1 MKHSIAKIF
10 ANLNIYLIFVLIVGL
25 VGTFL
30 VIEQKISFAKIN
42 NLENQK
48 KIISSVAALN
58 KNDLNLALIQLN
70 AQDAQLRFEIQKLY
84 DMYQYNITAR
94 FFLGDKH
101 EYLNDLD
108 ILKKTTETFTKNA
121 TFYYSIPVNKSLV
134 GNTDALEEESKITM
148 QKTFELLQTHINSI
162 LLKNI
167 RYDEKKFTIIQYFAI
182 FSFFIIF
189 IFTFWFK
196 KRLHVIYADIQSLYA
211 VKSQK
216 SQHIMFSQEMDIIGL
231 KMQRKASSAE
241 NPEYIDQITGINN
254 HKGMLVSYGEKK
266 GIKDSNFT
274 SVAVIEIDNFSKTN
288 RAYSQELT
296 QSLLKKVAF
305 TISLHEQPADVIA
318 RTDYNQFTLIFSR
331 PNKELAFKDIDKIR
345 QSVSEIKMNTLDKG
359 IIILSISGGFVI
371 KENNVPLDEAINIAK
386 GVLEFAQKQG
396 GNKIA
401 QIRDVANSNL

>member
-10 ANLNIYLIFVLIVGL
+10 ANLNIYLIFVLLVGL

-48 KIISSVAALN
+48 KIITSIATLN
-58 KNDLNLALIQLN
+58 KNELNLALIQLN
-70 AQDAQLRFEIQKLY
+70 AQDAQLRFDIQKLY
-84 DMYQYNITAR
+84 DMYQYNISAK
-94 FFLGDKH
+94 FFLDDKY

-108 ILKKTTETFTKNA
+108 ILKKATETFTKNA
-121 TFYYSIPVNKSLV
+121 DFYYSIPVDKSLV
-134 GNTDALEEESKITM
+134 GDTDALEEESKITM
-148 QKTFELLQTHINSI
+148 QKTFEVLQTHINSI

-182 FSFFIIF
+182 FSFLIIF

-196 KRLHVIYADIQSLYA
+196 KRLHAIYEDIQSLYA
-211 VKSQK
+211 VKNQK
-216 SQHIMFSQEMDIIGL
+216 NQHIMFSQEMDVIGL
-231 KMQRKASSAE
+231 KMQRKASPAE

-254 HKGMLVSYGEKK
+254 HKGMIVSYGEKK
-266 GIKDSNFT
+266 GMKDSNFT

-288 RAYSQELT
+288 RAFSQELT

-305 TISLHEQPADVIA
+305 TLSLHEQPADVIA

-331 PNKELAFKDIDKIR
+331 PNKELAFKDVDKIR

-359 IIILSISGGFVI
+359 IIILSISGGFII
-371 KENNVPLDEAINIAK
+371 KENNIPLDEAMKIAK
-386 GVLEFAQKQG
+386 SVLEFAQKQG

>member
-266 GIKDSNFT
+266 GMKDSNFT